1 MSVDDKTATA
11 TLVRGFNKRVGRTK
25 EIVLQSMG
33 KVDRTEDGT
42 FDFYVS
48 NFSKQQANATKLQKY
63 MGNYITTVR
72 SMVHASIA
80 YQDALKEVYE
90 DEWAG
95 KLTSSTTSTTSKDAP
110 TITSGSSTKVP
121 RPCTHIKL
129 SFPTRVVKSTR
140 ETGSWLTT
148 MPPA

>member
-48 NFSKQQANATKLQKY
+48 NFSKQQANATKLQKSFIFNKSQTRPR
-63 MGNYITTVR
+63 MINTN
-72 SMVHASIA
+72 SMS
-80 YQDALKEVYE
+80 
-90 DEWAG
+90 
-95 KLTSSTTSTTSKDAP
+95 
-110 TITSGSSTKVP
+110 
-121 RPCTHIKL
+121 HI
-129 SFPTRVVKSTR
+129 
-140 ETGSWLTT
+140 TGSIGKRWESREK
-148 MPPA
+148 